1 MDTPKYCN
9 FAFISLNKTLL
20 ESPAWNSL
28 TLKQIRVF
36 YYLWSCIQW
45 YKSKKKKAIPS
56 NNGSITVSTIKMRNK
71 LGISKQT
78 CSKAIHKLIE
88 VGLIRLTRVGENKVC
103 HQYKILYNIVPQREE
118 RWKKYPDK
126 DWLHECPKRP
136 NMLVGVSTQFKCD
149 PKKVAHKSNIQSN
162 EVDLKGGNNQFK
174 LTHNDEIDNDK
185 QSNSVGSIIYNH
197 IDLDE

>member
-20 ESPAWNSL
+20 ESPEWNTL

-36 YYLWSCIQW
+36 IYLYSCLQW
-45 YKSKKKKAIPS
+45 TVNKKQWIVL
-56 NNGSITVSTIKMRNK
+56 NNGDISVSTIKMRNK

-88 VGLIRLTRVGENKVC
+88 VGLIRLTRIGENKVC

-136 NMLVGVSTQFKCD
+136 NMLVGKSTQFKSD
-149 PKKVAHKSNIQSN
+149 PKKVAHKSNKQPN
-162 EVDLKGGNNQFK
+162 EFDLEGTNNQVK
-174 LTHNDEIDNDK
+174 LTHNDVIDDDK
-185 QSNSVGSIIYNH
+185 QSSSLGSIIYNH